1 MTEPDFMKK
10 VPGRTAEERAFNFT
24 ILLLLSFTWMG
35 YHPADKGTRQD
46 KRWMEVLYYRK
57 KWQLLCE
64 YI

>member
-1 MTEPDFMKK
+1 MIKPDLTK
-10 VPGRTAEERAFNFT
+10 VPGRTAEEKYFDFV
-24 ILLLLSFTWMG
+24 ILVLLSFPWMG

-64 YI
+64 YF